1 MIVHVK
7 IQVFQTLCNVSV
19 FIISLKNK
27 IKVNNNGISD
37 SEIFHMIWFKKYIF
51 PRKCITYI
59 DSSHYKAEKLQFDND
74 SETLGLST
82 VSLIFIY
89 DIFRALLV
97 FLGEMVILVFQDN
110 QVPLVLPAPPESVN
124 HALPLVR

>member
-1 MIVHVK
+1 MIVYVK
-7 IQVFQTLCNVSV
+7 IQVSQTLHDVSSPLSV
-19 FIISLKNK
+19 WKNK
-27 IKVNNNGISD
+27 IKLNDNGIND
-37 SEIFHMIWFKKYIF
+37 SESFCMIWFKRYIF
-51 PRKCITYI
+51 PRKCITHV
-59 DSSHYKAEKLQFDND
+59 DSSYYKAEKLHND
-74 SETLGLST
+74 SETLGLFT

-110 QVPLVLPAPPESVN
+110 QVPLVLLAPLESVN